1 MNLFR
6 SVLFWLLLAVLGALL
21 AQVLLQDP
29 GYVLVRYRGSDYTT
43 TVAAGIGI
51 LLATLFAIVL
61 LWTLLRL
68 PFRAWKRHRE
78 RQARAKLTDG
88 LAAYQRGDYARAE
101 QLLGTFASGATA
113 QGGIAEAV
121 ARAHAARAAQARGD
135 DAAAAAHAEALGERH
150 PGTQAV
156 LLAQQSLARGDAHA
170 ALAALDAPQAQPLP
184 PRGLR
189 LRAEALAAAGRSHE
203 AYGLLGALRQQ
214 RALPAAK
221 LDAMQAGWAAQSLQE
236 AGDAN
241 ALADRWDALP
251 QALRTSP
258 EVVAAYAQRAA
269 ALRWDEAATRSL
281 EQALDA
287 QWNEELAALYG
298 ALPVSRL
305 EHRRAQLERWL
316 PAHPSS
322 PAALLAA
329 ARIAQAQGQWPQA
342 DAWLHRA
349 IAQGAGA
356 PAWEALGDG
365 ALQAGDETRAR
376 LAYANA
382 LRSQRGDA
390 LHELPGRDLRQQ
402 IADTAAIEERDE
414 HGMPRLKG

>member
-88 LAAYQRGDYARAE
+88 LAAYQRGEYARAE

-121 ARAHAARAAQARGD
+121 ARAHA
-135 DAAAAAHAEALGERH
+135 ALGERH

>member
-88 LAAYQRGDYARAE
+88 LAAYQRGEYARAE
-101 QLLGTFASGATA
+101 SLLKQAAD
-113 QGGIAEAV
+113 GGDAEAV

-322 PAALLAA
+322 PALLLAA

>member
-6 SVLFWLLLAVLGALL
+6 SVLFWLVLAVLGALL

-29 GYVLVRYRGSDYTT
+29 GYVLVRYRGTDYTT
-43 TVAAGIGI
+43 TVAAGAGL
-51 LLATLFAIVL
+51 LLAALFVL
-61 LWTLLRL
+61 VVAWKLLRL

-88 LAAYQRGDYARAE
+88 LVAYQRGDYARAE
-101 QLLGTFASGATA
+101 LLLKQAADDPMMASSDT
-113 QGGIAEAV
+113 EV
-121 ARAHAARAAQARGD
+121 LARTHAARAALARGD
-135 DAAAAAHAEALGERH
+135 DVAATAHAEALGERH
-150 PGTQAV
+150 AAAQAM
-156 LLAQQSLARGDAHA
+156 LLAQQALARGDAAA
-170 ALAALDAPQAQPLP
+170 ALVALDAPKAQPLP

-189 LRAEALAAAGRSHE
+189 LRAEALAVAGRSFE

-214 RALPAAK
+214 QALPAAR
-221 LDAMQAGWAAQSLQE
+221 LDALQAQWAAESLQQ

-251 QALRTSP
+251 QALRTTP
-258 EVVAAYAQRAA
+258 DVVAAYARRASG
-269 ALRWDEAATRSL
+269 LRWDEAATRSI

-287 QWNEELAALYG
+287 QWSEPLAELYG
-298 ALPVSRL
+298 QLPVSRL
-305 EHRRAQLERWL
+305 DHRRTQIERWL
-316 PAHPSS
+316 SAHPSS
-322 PAALLAA
+322 PALLLAA

-342 DAWLHRA
+342 DSWLHRT

-365 ALQAGDETRAR
+365 ALNAGDETRAR

-390 LHELPGRDLRQQ
+390 LLELPGRDLRQQ
-402 IADTAAIEERDE
+402 IADTAAIEERDD
-414 HGMPRLKG
+414 HGMPRLRG

>member
-6 SVLFWLLLAVLGALL
+6 SVLFWLVLAVLGALL

-29 GYVLVRYRGSDYTT
+29 GYVLVRYRGTDYTT
-43 TVAAGIGI
+43 SVAAGIGI
-51 LLATLFAIVL
+51 LLAGLFVL
-61 LWTLLRL
+61 VLAWTLLRL

-88 LAAYQRGDYARAE
+88 LGAYQRGEYARAE
-101 QLLGTFASGATA
+101 QLLKQAADSGD
-113 QGGIAEAV
+113 AEAV

-150 PGTQAV
+150 AGTQAV
-156 LLAQQSLARGDAHA
+156 LLAQQALARGDANA
-170 ALAALDAPQAQPLP
+170 AVAALDAPKAQPLS

-189 LRAEALAAAGRSHE
+189 LRAQALAAAGRSDE

-214 RALPAAK
+214 QALPTAQ
-221 LDAMQAGWAAQSLQE
+221 LDALQAEWAAQSLQQ

-251 QALRTSP
+251 QALRTTP
-258 EVVAAYAQRAA
+258 GVVAAYAQRAA
-269 ALRWDEAATRSL
+269 ALRWDEAATRSI

-287 QWNEELAALYG
+287 QWDEGLIGLYG
-298 ALPVSRL
+298 SLPVSRL
-305 EHRRAQLERWL
+305 EHRRAQVERWL

-322 PAALLAA
+322 PALLLAA
-329 ARIAQAQGQWPQA
+329 ANIAQAQGQWPQA
-342 DAWLHRA
+342 DSWLHRA

-356 PAWEALGDG
+356 PAWEALGNG
-365 ALQAGDETRAR
+365 AMNTSDETRAR

-382 LRSQRGDA
+382 LRSQRGEA
-390 LHELPGRDLRQQ
+390 LLDLPGRDLRQQ

-414 HGMPRLKG
+414 HGTPRLKG